1 MAVLKTVAE
10 LFLQVQQYLGWQWN
24 AKRYVDITG
33 MFKTWHSLDPY
44 FLIWRKAS

>member
-1 MAVLKTVAE
+1 MVVLKTVAE

-33 MFKTWHSLDPY
+33 MFKIWHSLDLY